1 MEILDLNN
9 PVILGLAISAL
20 VLLAIA
26 AYFWS
31 LQRQSSRD
39 LTILTEANSDLAT
52 DLALARQSQEQSHN
66 LNEELKISLADEQ
79 ASNRDFNE
87 TVHSAEKTIQ
97 ALKIE
102 QQKDL
107 EFNEKRLQQFEESK
121 KQLKIEFENL
131 AGKILDQKAK
141 VLGESSRSSIDSML
155 KPFREQIEGFQ
166 KRVNDVHTESV
177 KGNASLESEIK
188 KVLDIGLK
196 MSQDADNL
204 TTALKGDS
212 QKRGGWGEA
221 QLERTLEMSGLVAG
235 THFEKQSSFK
245 DADGR
250 RKQTDYLINVP
261 GGKQMIIDS
270 KVSLVAY
277 DRVVSAD
284 SEEAQALALNEH
296 ANSVKRH
303 IDDLSSKDYTNLIGV
318 RSPSF
323 VLMFMPIE
331 PAYIEALKYEKDLF
345 SYGYERNIVLVSHT
359 TLIPILRT
367 VANLW
372 MMERSNEEAREI
384 SEKAGDIFN
393 QVCEVAIRLQKLGGS
408 LTAASNHYNDTLTS
422 LAGRQGLHG
431 KVERFSKLSTRVSKA
446 MPVLEPL
453 HKDLDQGRLELIIE
467 PVEEVEADKAEIE
480 AETEE
485 LEAEVKLSAEV
496 EE

>member
-1 MEILDLNN
+1 MENLDLHN
-9 PVILGLAISAL
+9 PVIMAL
-20 VLLAIA
+20 VIAGAVLLLAIIYIIIKQRKA
-26 AYFWS
+26 ARVQQELIGANNELATKLALEQQS
-31 LQRQSSRD
+31 HEQQRQ
-39 LTILTEANSDLAT
+39 INSELKTSLD
-52 DLALARQSQEQSHN
+52 DEQGKGHN
-66 LNEELKISLADEQ
+66 LREAL
-79 ASNRDFNE
+79 
-87 TVHSAEKTIQ
+87 HSAEKNVQ

-102 QQKDL
+102 QQMDL
-107 EFNEKRLQQFEESK
+107 EFNQQRLQQFEESK

-131 AGKILDQKAK
+131 AGKILDEKAK
-141 VLGESSRSSIDSML
+141 ALGQTSQSSIESLL

-188 KVLDIGLK
+188 KVLEVGLK
-196 MSQDADNL
+196 MGEDASNL
-204 TTALKGDS
+204 TSALKGDS
-212 QKRGGWGEA
+212 QQRGGWGEA

-235 THFEKQSSFK
+235 THFEKQSAFK

-277 DRVVSAD
+277 DKVVAAD
-284 SEEAQALALNEH
+284 TPEALTLALSEH
-296 ANSVKRH
+296 ANAVKRH

-331 PAYIEALKYEKDLF
+331 PAYIEALKFEKNLF
-345 SYGYERNIVLVSHT
+345 SYGYEKNIVLVSHT

-372 MMERSNEEAREI
+372 MMERSNKEAREI
-384 SEKAGDIFN
+384 SERAGDIFN
-393 QVCEVAIRLQKLGGS
+393 QVCEVAIRLQRLGGS
-408 LTAASNHYNDTLTS
+408 LGAAANHYNDTLTS

-431 KVERFSKLSTRVSKA
+431 KVERFSQLSSKVSKS

-453 HKDLDQGRLELIIE
+453 HKDLDHEKLELIIE
-467 PVEEVEADKAEIE
+467 PLESDEPDDKQLISDVE
-480 AETEE
+480 AETE
-485 LEAEVKLSAEV
+485 K
-496 EE
+496 

>member
-1 MEILDLNN
+1 MPNIDLNN
-9 PVILGLAISAL
+9 PVIVGLIIAGAILSLAVIYFMVNLRKTARIRQQLIGVNAELVTQLAL
-20 VLLAIA
+20 E
-26 AYFWS
+26 
-31 LQRQSSRD
+31 RQS
-39 LTILTEANSDLAT
+39 LEQQQQVNSD
-52 DLALARQSQEQSHN
+52 
-66 LNEELKISLADEQ
+66 LKISLNDEQ
-79 ASNRDFNE
+79 STGRDLRE
-87 TVHSAEKTIQ
+87 SLHTAEKSIQ

-102 QQKDL
+102 QQKDQ
-107 EFNEKRLQQFEESK
+107 EFNQQRLQQFEESK

-131 AGKILDQKAK
+131 AGKILDEKAK
-141 VLGESSRSSIDSML
+141 VLGQNSQASIESLL

-188 KVLDIGLK
+188 KVLEVGLK
-196 MSQDADNL
+196 MGKDADNL
-204 TTALKGDS
+204 TSALKGDS

-235 THFEKQSSFK
+235 THFEKQTAFK

-277 DRVVSAD
+277 DKVVSAD
-284 SEEAQALALNEH
+284 TPEAQTIALNEH
-296 ANSVKRH
+296 ANAVKRH
-303 IDDLSSKDYTNLIGV
+303 IDDLASKDYTNLIGV

-345 SYGYERNIVLVSHT
+345 SYGYEKNIVLVSHT

-372 MMERSNEEAREI
+372 MIERSNKEARQI

-408 LTAASNHYNDTLTS
+408 LGAAANHYNETLTS

-431 KVERFSKLSTRVSKA
+431 KVERFRQLSSKVSKS
-446 MPVLEPL
+446 MPTLEPL
-453 HKDLDQGRLELIIE
+453 HKDLDQEKLELIIE
-467 PVEEVEADKAEIE
+467 PLEGEVQDEKQLVNEVET
-480 AETEE
+480 ETE
-485 LEAEVKLSAEV
+485 K
-496 EE
+496 

>member
-1 MEILDLNN
+1 MENLDLHN
-9 PVILGLAISAL
+9 PVIMAL
-20 VLLAIA
+20 VIAGAVLLLAIIYITIKQRKA
-26 AYFWS
+26 ARVRQELVGANNELATKLALEQQS
-31 LQRQSSRD
+31 HEQQRQINSELKTSLDDEQGKGRD
-39 LTILTEANSDLAT
+39 LREAL
-52 DLALARQSQEQSHN
+52 HG
-66 LNEELKISLADEQ
+66 
-79 ASNRDFNE
+79 
-87 TVHSAEKTIQ
+87 AEKNVQ
-97 ALKIE
+97 VLKIE
-102 QQKDL
+102 QQKDM
-107 EFNEKRLQQFEESK
+107 EFNQQRLQQFEESK

-131 AGKILDQKAK
+131 AGKILDEKAK
-141 VLGESSRSSIDSML
+141 ALGQTSQSSIESLL

-188 KVLDIGLK
+188 KVLEVGLR
-196 MSQDADNL
+196 MGEDASNL
-204 TTALKGDS
+204 TSALKGDS
-212 QKRGGWGEA
+212 QQRGGWGEA

-235 THFEKQSSFK
+235 THFEKQSAFK
-245 DADGR
+245 DTDGR

-277 DRVVSAD
+277 DKVVAAD
-284 SEEAQALALNEH
+284 TPEALTLALREH

-331 PAYIEALKYEKDLF
+331 PAYIEALKFEKNLF
-345 SYGYERNIVLVSHT
+345 SYGYEKNIVLVSHT

-372 MMERSNEEAREI
+372 MMERSNSEAREI

-393 QVCEVAIRLQKLGGS
+393 QVCEVAIRLQRLGGS
-408 LTAASNHYNDTLTS
+408 LGAAANHYNDTLTS
-422 LAGRQGLHG
+422 LVGRQGLHG
-431 KVERFSKLSTRVSKA
+431 KVERFSQLSSKISKS

-453 HKDLDQGRLELIIE
+453 HKDLDHEKLELIIE
-467 PVEEVEADKAEIE
+467 PLENDAPDDKPLDSDVE
-480 AETEE
+480 AETESGSPV
-485 LEAEVKLSAEV
+485 LLK
-496 EE
+496 

>member
-1 MEILDLNN
+1 MEFLDLNN
-9 PVILGLAISAL
+9 PVILGLAIGGFVFL
-20 VLLAIA
+20 VVAI
-26 AYFWS
+26 YFWS
-31 LQRQSSRD
+31 LQRQNAQD
-39 LTILTEANSDLAT
+39 LQNLTEANSDLAT
-52 DLALARQSQEQSHN
+52 NLALALQGQEQSQK
-66 LNEELKISLADEQ
+66 LNDELKLSLGDEQ
-79 ASNRDFNE
+79 LNSRDLKE
-87 TVHSAEKTIQ
+87 RLHSAEKSIQ
-97 ALKIE
+97 GLEIE
-102 QQKDL
+102 HQKDR

-131 AGKILDQKAK
+131 AGKILDEKAK
-141 VLGESSRSSIDSML
+141 VLGENSRSSIDSLL

-196 MSQDADNL
+196 MGKDADNL
-204 TTALKGDS
+204 TSALKGDS

-235 THFEKQSSFK
+235 THFDKQSSFK
-245 DADGR
+245 DTDGR

-277 DRVVSAD
+277 DKVVAAD
-284 SEEAQALALNEH
+284 SPEAQALALNEH

-345 SYGYERNIVLVSHT
+345 SYGYDKNIVLVSHT

-372 MMERSNEEAREI
+372 MMERSNKEAREI
-384 SEKAGDIFN
+384 SEKAGDVFN

-408 LTAASNHYNDTLTS
+408 LSAASNHYNDTLTS
-422 LAGRQGLHG
+422 IAGRQGLHG
-431 KVERFSKLSTRVSKA
+431 KVERFSQLSSKVSKT
-446 MPVLEPL
+446 MPTLEPL
-453 HKDLDQGRLELIIE
+453 NKDLEHDRLSLIVEPLGVVEPDDEAPKLELE
-467 PVEEVEADKAEIE
+467 MD
-480 AETEE
+480 TERRE
-485 LEAEVKLSAEV
+485 
-496 EE
+496 

>member
-1 MEILDLNN
+1 MEILNFNN
-9 PVILGLAISAL
+9 PVILGLAISSL

-31 LQRQSSRD
+31 LQRQSSHD
-39 LTILTEANSDLAT
+39 LVILTEANSDLAT
-52 DLALARQSQEQSHN
+52 DLALTRQSREQSQN
-66 LNEELKISLADEQ
+66 LNQELKVSLGDEQ
-79 ASNRDFNE
+79 ANNRDFNE
-87 TVHSAEKTIQ
+87 RVHRAEKIIQ

-102 QQKDL
+102 QQKDR

-196 MSQDADNL
+196 MSKDADNL
-204 TTALKGDS
+204 TSALKGDS

-277 DRVVSAD
+277 DKVVAAD
-284 SEEAQALALNEH
+284 SAEAQALALNEH

-467 PVEEVEADKAEIE
+467 PIEEPEADKAEIE
-480 AETEE
+480 AGTEE
-485 LEAEVKLSAEV
+485 LEVEVKLSAEV

>member
-66 LNEELKISLADEQ
+66 LSEELKISLADEQ

>member
-453 HKDLDQGRLELIIE
+453 HKDLEQGRLELIIE

>member
-1 MEILDLNN
+1 MEFLDLNN
-9 PVILGLAISAL
+9 PVILGLAIGGFVFL
-20 VLLAIA
+20 VVAI
-26 AYFWS
+26 YFWS
-31 LQRQSSRD
+31 LQRQNSRD
-39 LTILTEANSDLAT
+39 LQNFTEANSDLAT
-52 DLALARQSQEQSHN
+52 NLALALQGQEQSQK
-66 LNEELKISLADEQ
+66 LNDELKVSLGDEQ
-79 ASNRDFNE
+79 LNSRDLKE
-87 TVHSAEKTIQ
+87 SLHGAEKSIQ
-97 ALKIE
+97 ALQIE
-102 QQKDL
+102 HQKDR

-131 AGKILDQKAK
+131 AGKILDEKAK
-141 VLGESSRSSIDSML
+141 VLGENSRSSIDSLL

-196 MSQDADNL
+196 MGKDANNL
-204 TTALKGDS
+204 TSALKGDS

-221 QLERTLEMSGLVAG
+221 QLERTLEMSGLVLG
-235 THFEKQSSFK
+235 THFDKQSSFK
-245 DADGR
+245 DTDGR

-277 DRVVSAD
+277 DKVVAAD
-284 SEEAQALALNEH
+284 SPEAQAIALSEH

-345 SYGYERNIVLVSHT
+345 SYGYDKNIVLVSHT

-372 MMERSNEEAREI
+372 MMERSNKEAREI
-384 SEKAGDIFN
+384 SEKAGDVFN

-408 LTAASNHYNDTLTS
+408 LSAASNHYNDTLTS
-422 LAGRQGLHG
+422 IAGRQGLHG
-431 KVERFSKLSTRVSKA
+431 KVERFSQLSSKVSKT
-446 MPVLEPL
+446 MPTLEPL
-453 HKDLDQGRLELIIE
+453 NKDLEHDRLSLIVEPLEVVEPDDEAPKLELE
-467 PVEEVEADKAEIE
+467 MDT
-480 AETEE
+480 ETGE
-485 LEAEVKLSAEV
+485 
-496 EE
+496 

>member
-1 MEILDLNN
+1 MEFLDLNN
-9 PVILGLAISAL
+9 PVILGLAIGGF
-20 VLLAIA
+20 VLLVVAI
-26 AYFWS
+26 YFWS
-31 LQRQSSRD
+31 LQRQSARD
-39 LTILTEANSDLAT
+39 LQNLTEANSDLAT
-52 DLALARQSQEQSHN
+52 NLALARQGQEQLQG
-66 LNEELKISLADEQ
+66 LNEESKIGLGDEQ
-79 ASNRDFNE
+79 LNSRDLRE
-87 TVHSAEKTIQ
+87 RLHSAEKTIQ
-97 ALKIE
+97 ALEIE
-102 QQKDL
+102 HQKDR

-121 KQLKIEFENL
+121 RQLKIEFENL

-141 VLGESSRSSIDSML
+141 VLGENSRSSIDSLL
-155 KPFREQIEGFQ
+155 KPFREQIKGFQ

-177 KGNASLESEIK
+177 KGNAALESEIK

-196 MSQDADNL
+196 MGKDADNL
-204 TTALKGDS
+204 TSALKGDS
-212 QKRGGWGEA
+212 QQRGGWGEA

-235 THFEKQSSFK
+235 THFEKQASFK

-277 DRVVSAD
+277 DRVVAAD
-284 SEEAQALALNEH
+284 SPESQTIALNEH
-296 ANSVKRH
+296 ANAVKRH

-345 SYGYERNIVLVSHT
+345 SYGYDKNIVLVSHT

-372 MMERSNEEAREI
+372 MMERSNTEAREI
-384 SEKAGDIFN
+384 SEKAGDVYN

-408 LTAASNHYNDTLTS
+408 LSAASNHYNDTLTS
-422 LAGRQGLHG
+422 IAGRQGLHG
-431 KVERFSKLSTRVSKA
+431 KVERFSQLSSKVSKT
-446 MPVLEPL
+446 MPTLEPIN
-453 HKDLDQGRLELIIE
+453 KDLEHERLAMIIE
-467 PVEEVEADKAEIE
+467 PLEAIEQDENISNSELETPAEIDP
-480 AETEE
+480 
-485 LEAEVKLSAEV
+485 
-496 EE
+496 

>member
-1 MEILDLNN
+1 MEFLDLNN
-9 PVILGLAISAL
+9 PVILGLAISGL
-20 VLLAIA
+20 VLLVVA

-31 LQRQSSRD
+31 LQRQGSRD
-39 LTILTEANSDLAT
+39 LQILTEANSDLAT
-52 DLALARQSQEQSHN
+52 DLALARQGQEQLQN
-66 LNEELKISLADEQ
+66 LNEELKISFSDEQ
-79 ASNRDFNE
+79 QSSRDFNE
-87 TVHSAEKTIQ
+87 KLHSAEKTIQ
-97 ALKIE
+97 ALRIE
-102 QQKDL
+102 QQKDQ

-131 AGKILDQKAK
+131 AGKILDEKAK
-141 VLGESSRSSIDSML
+141 VLGETSQSSIDSLL

-196 MSQDADNL
+196 MSKDADNL
-204 TTALKGDS
+204 TSALKGDS

-235 THFEKQSSFK
+235 THFEKQTSFK

-250 RKQTDYLINVP
+250 RRQTDYLINVP

-277 DRVVSAD
+277 DKVVAAD
-284 SEEAQALALNEH
+284 SAESQALALTEH

-331 PAYIEALKYEKDLF
+331 PAYIEALKHEKDLF
-345 SYGYERNIVLVSHT
+345 SYGYEKNIVLVSHT

-384 SEKAGDIFN
+384 SEKAGDIYN

-431 KVERFSKLSTRVSKA
+431 KVERFSKLSTRVSKS
-446 MPVLEPL
+446 MPILEPL
-453 HKDLDQGRLELIIE
+453 HKDLEQGRLELIIE
-467 PVEEVEADKAEIE
+467 PVVEIE
-480 AETEE
+480 PDTED
-485 LEAEVKLSAEV
+485 LKSEARLDAEV

>member
-1 MEILDLNN
+1 MEILNFNN
-9 PVILGLAISAL
+9 PVILGLAISSL

-31 LQRQSSRD
+31 LQRQSSHD
-39 LTILTEANSDLAT
+39 LVILTEANSDLAT
-52 DLALARQSQEQSHN
+52 DLALSRQSQEQSQN
-66 LNEELKISLADEQ
+66 LNEELKTSLGDEQ
-79 ASNRDFNE
+79 ASNREFNQR
-87 TVHSAEKTIQ
+87 VHIAEKIIQ

-102 QQKDL
+102 QQKDQ

-131 AGKILDQKAK
+131 AGKILDEKAK

-155 KPFREQIEGFQ
+155 KPFRDQIEGFQ

-204 TTALKGDS
+204 TSALKGDS

-277 DRVVSAD
+277 DRVVAAD

-446 MPVLEPL
+446 MPALEPL

-467 PVEEVEADKAEIE
+467 PVEEPEADKAEIE
-480 AETEE
+480 AETEK